1 MEQKLK
7 SLIKSDND
15 KQFQENNKLEQEQ
28 KKEKLKIKFLEN
40 KINEL
45 SQ

>member
-7 SLIKSDND
+7 KILKTNND
-15 KQFQENNKLEQEQ
+15 QQYQENDKLEQEQ
-28 KKEKLKIKFLEN
+28 KKEKMKIKFLEN
-40 KINEL
+40 KINQM